1 MNLCSSFIDKV
12 SRNHYNRYRI
22 PLSNLWSKRL
32 GSEGV
37 LNVELR
43 QLQYFV
49 HVARLQHVTKA
60 AEELHVAQSAVSRQ
74 IHRLEDE
81 LGIRLFMQRG
91 RNVQLTPVGQLFLR
105 RAEAILGDLDRAV
118 IEIHEFLDPEVGE
131 IRLGFPHS
139 LGIHL
144 VPQVVAAFRKLHP
157 NVKFRFRQGMY
168 PSLIR
173 DVADAEVDLAFISP
187 YPDKNDLVTG
197 EIVLTEELF
206 AILPDKHRLALE
218 QSIKL
223 NDLKDETFVLFSS
236 GYSLRPIVWDACKAA
251 GFTPKIGFEGEDAG
265 TIRGLVAAGMGV
277 SLLPEM
283 AMYETSSMMPAVVKV
298 SEPHVTRTI
307 GLIRRSGE
315 KLPLVVQMFH
325 AFLLEFFM
333 NQYKPR

>member
-1 MNLCSSFIDKV
+1 M
-12 SRNHYNRYRI
+12 
-22 PLSNLWSKRL
+22 
-32 GSEGV
+32 
-37 LNVELR
+37 ELR
-43 QLQYFV
+43 QLEYFV
-49 HVARLQHVTKA
+49 QVARLQHVTKA

-74 IHRLEDE
+74 IHRLEEE

-105 RAEAILGDLDRAV
+105 RAEAVLGDLDRAV
-118 IEIHEFLDPEVGE
+118 MEIHEFLDPEVGE

-173 DVADAEVDLAFISP
+173 DVVDAEVDIAFISP
-187 YPDKNDLVTG
+187 FPDKNEQVTG
-197 EIVLTEELF
+197 EVVLTEELF
-206 AILPDKHRLALE
+206 AILPERHRLARAK
-218 QSIKL
+218 SIVL
-223 NDLKDETFVLFSS
+223 SDLKDETFVLFSS
-236 GYSLRPIVWDACKAA
+236 GYSLRPIVWDACKEA
-251 GFTPKIGFEGEDAG
+251 GFTPKIGFESEEHG

-283 AMYETSSMMPAVVKV
+283 AMYETSSMMPAVVKI

-307 GLIRRSGE
+307 GIIHRAGE
-315 KLPLVVQMFH
+315 KLPLVVRMFH
-325 AFLLEFFM
+325 EFLIDFFK
-333 NQYKPR
+333 NEYKTL

>member
-1 MNLCSSFIDKV
+1 M
-12 SRNHYNRYRI
+12 
-22 PLSNLWSKRL
+22 
-32 GSEGV
+32 
-37 LNVELR
+37 ELR

-49 HVARLQHVTKA
+49 QVARLQHVTKA

-74 IHRLEDE
+74 IHRLEEE
-81 LGIRLFMQRG
+81 LGVRLFMQRG

-105 RAEAILGDLDRAV
+105 RAETVLGDLDRAV
-118 IEIHEFLDPEVGE
+118 LEIHEFLDPEVGE

-173 DVADAEVDLAFISP
+173 DVVDAEVDIAFISP
-187 YPDKNDLVTG
+187 FPEKNGHVTG

-206 AILPDKHRLALE
+206 AILPDSHRLAKAE
-218 QSIKL
+218 SIKL
-223 NDLKDETFVLFSS
+223 SELKDETFVLFGS
-236 GYSLRPIVWDACKAA
+236 GYSLRPIVWDACKEA
-251 GFTPKIGFEGEDAG
+251 GFTPNIGFEGEESG

-283 AMYETSSMMPAVVKV
+283 AMFETSSMMPAVVQI
-298 SEPHVTRTI
+298 SEPRVTRTI

-315 KLPLVVQMFH
+315 KLPLVVRMFH
-325 AFLLEFFM
+325 EFLIEFFKTQ
-333 NQYKPR
+333 NKSP

>member
-1 MNLCSSFIDKV
+1 L
-12 SRNHYNRYRI
+12 
-22 PLSNLWSKRL
+22 
-32 GSEGV
+32 
-37 LNVELR
+37 ELR

-49 HVARLQHVTKA
+49 QVARLQHVTKA

-74 IHRLEDE
+74 IHRLEEE

-105 RAEAILGDLDRAV
+105 RAEALLGDLDRAV
-118 IEIHEFLDPEVGE
+118 MEIHEFLDPEVGE

-157 NVKFRFRQGMY
+157 LVKFRFRQGMY

-173 DVADAEVDLAFISP
+173 DVVDAEVDIAFISP
-187 YPDKNDLVTG
+187 YPENSEQVTG
-197 EIVLTEELF
+197 EVVLTEQMF
-206 AILPDKHRLALE
+206 AILPETHRLAGE
-218 QSIKL
+218 ESIKL
-223 NDLKDETFVLFSS
+223 SDLKEETFVLFSA
-236 GYSLRPIVWDACKAA
+236 GYSLRPIVWDACREA
-251 GFTPKIGFEGEDAG
+251 GFTPKIGFEGEEAG

-283 AMYETSSMMPAVVKV
+283 AMYETSSMMPAVVKI
-298 SEPHVTRTI
+298 SEPQVTRTI

-325 AFLLEFFM
+325 TFLIDFFK
-333 NQYKPR
+333 NQYKTL

>member
-1 MNLCSSFIDKV
+1 M
-12 SRNHYNRYRI
+12 
-22 PLSNLWSKRL
+22 
-32 GSEGV
+32 
-37 LNVELR
+37 ELR

-74 IHRLEDE
+74 IHRLEEE
-81 LGIRLFMQRG
+81 LGIPLFMQRG

-105 RAEAILGDLDRAV
+105 RAEAVLGDLDRAV
-118 IEIHEFLDPEVGE
+118 MEIHEFIDPEVGE

-173 DVADAEVDLAFISP
+173 DVVDAEVDIAFISP
-187 YPDKNDLVTG
+187 FPEKSEQVTG
-197 EIVLTEELF
+197 EVILTEELF
-206 AILPDKHRLALE
+206 AILPKTHKFAMEDSIRL
-218 QSIKL
+218 S
-223 NDLKDETFVLFSS
+223 DLKDENFVLFSS
-236 GYSLRPIVWDACKAA
+236 GYSLRPIVWDACKEA
-251 GFTPKIGFEGEDAG
+251 GFTPKIGFEGEESG

-283 AMYETSSMMPAVVKV
+283 AMYETSSMMPAVVKI

-307 GLIRRSGE
+307 GLIRRTGE
-315 KLPLVVQMFH
+315 KLPLVVQIFH
-325 AFLLEFFM
+325 EFLLDFF
-333 NQYKPR
+333 NKKYKSL